1 VLVNEEENNEGF
13 VMNGEPQSQI
23 EGENNAVADRY
34 HKMSSSRNSANW
46 ALPRSVWL

>member
-23 EGENNAVADRY
+23 EG
-34 HKMSSSRNSANW
+34 
-46 ALPRSVWL
+46 